1 MFKCQI
7 VYDCELKNHT
17 NTLAIFKDG
26 EIVSQCT
33 MRKVAATGKEK
44 TKLEITCN
52 LITGYAG
59 KDWKFVLGS
68 KSGVNPTI
76 GNETFIITLDP
87 LLLTKLPSFDI
98 TLDEEITS
106 ASIFIPDCSHISETK
121 YLNFQCS
128 SDDDVKKLVTDAC
141 QVTCPVKSDSTYN
154 ISLIRLPIP
163 IYNGKEIVNATFSE
177 ERRRET
183 IRIGKPCHNAHS
195 TAMRIMNRTSS
206 IFTLNI
212 SYNCLMTNSA
222 KLAVFKDDNIVTQCK
237 IGLTYLPKI
246 EKTNV
251 LVTCANIINH
261 AGQKWTFSFGGMND
275 HKTNVVNETF
285 TVSLEPFSLRSLP
298 KVQPTVDENITLATI
313 VVEGCNGVAEIA
325 HLYFQCGLGVTG
337 RQSLPENCTF
347 TCSVQ
352 PAVNYHVQVIRSSI
366 PKHDGAQTPNG
377 IFPEEAL
384 PITFSTTLKPVLYK
398 RAWLSNN
405 TDISVEVIPQSDF
418 NHIES
423 VCQANHTQ
431 PSVCMDMKITHSQC
445 TTTLISTFNGIP
457 GCDYRCFFST
467 IKEDY
472 IDVHS
477 EEYTMSIP
485 PPKPIITSTIWAD
498 HYIFVEWTID
508 EPAYVDQ
515 FLVVVNNKS
524 MIVSDRDAR
533 SFNYTNNILPN
544 QEYYLH
550 VELMSNQI
558 ISSNTIY
565 DKTANVA
572 CQLDPREK
580 KDRSLLW
587 LISIPIAI
595 IFLLG
600 VGCIVWKR
608 KTLQKR
614 QSTSRKS
621 RPGDSQAKDT
631 E

>member
-128 SDDDVKKLVTDAC
+128 SDDDEKNQLLILAKLHA
-141 QVTCPVKSDSTYN
+141 Q
-154 ISLIRLPIP
+154 
-163 IYNGKEIVNATFSE
+163 EIVNGTLLE

-183 IRIGKPCHNAHS
+183 IRI
-195 TAMRIMNRTSS
+195 
-206 IFTLNI
+206 
-212 SYNCLMTNSA
+212 
-222 KLAVFKDDNIVTQCK
+222 
-237 IGLTYLPKI
+237 
-246 EKTNV
+246 
-251 LVTCANIINH
+251 
-261 AGQKWTFSFGGMND
+261 
-275 HKTNVVNETF
+275 
-285 TVSLEPFSLRSLP
+285 
-298 KVQPTVDENITLATI
+298 
-313 VVEGCNGVAEIA
+313 EGCNGVAEIA
-325 HLYFQCGLGVTG
+325 HLYFQCGLGVIG

-352 PAVNYHVQVIRSSI
+352 PAVNYHFQVIRSSI
-366 PKHDGAQTPNG
+366 PKYDGVQTANG
-377 IFPEEAL
+377 TFPEERLPVTVVTKLDKATNIRVELSETNNSVAL
-384 PITFSTTLKPVLYK
+384 IYFTRPRGFFDEIRIDCFPSNQTCTNTSAVLTGKVNSACTNCTHITIAPIQNGIEYKCWANISRAAFSSINYSAIDFNTTLKPVLYK

-477 EEYTMSIP
+477 EEYTMSI
-485 PPKPIITSTIWAD
+485 
-498 HYIFVEWTID
+498 
-508 EPAYVDQ
+508 
-515 FLVVVNNKS
+515 
-524 MIVSDRDAR
+524 
-533 SFNYTNNILPN
+533 
-544 QEYYLH
+544 
-550 VELMSNQI
+550 
-558 ISSNTIY
+558 
-565 DKTANVA
+565 
-572 CQLDPREK
+572 
-580 KDRSLLW
+580 
-587 LISIPIAI
+587 
-595 IFLLG
+595 
-600 VGCIVWKR
+600 R
-608 KTLQKR
+608 K
-614 QSTSRKS
+614 
-621 RPGDSQAKDT
+621 
-631 E
+631 